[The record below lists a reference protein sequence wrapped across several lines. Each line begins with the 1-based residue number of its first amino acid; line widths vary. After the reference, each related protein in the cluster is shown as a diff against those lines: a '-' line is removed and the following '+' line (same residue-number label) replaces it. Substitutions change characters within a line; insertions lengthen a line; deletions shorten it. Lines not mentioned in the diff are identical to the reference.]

1 MVTYL
6 VERGDCHILEKEG
19 DNRVEE
25 GDDCPREDPDAGT
38 HDAKLELETGDVGGD
53 DLRCDVMARGVDVVR
68 RDRREGEPACYVDAE
83 HLCMERGL
91 GGVVGCGGVRTRGE
105 GGGTSS

>member
-1 MVTYL
+1 MVTNLWILRTTHPGGRVTYL

-25 GDDCPREDPDAGT
+25 GDDGPREDPDAGT

-53 DLRCDVMARGVDVVR
+53 DLR
-68 RDRREGEPACYVDAE
+68 
-83 HLCMERGL
+83 
-91 GGVVGCGGVRTRGE
+91 
-105 GGGTSS
+105 

>member
-53 DLRCDVMARGVDVVR
+53 DLR
-68 RDRREGEPACYVDAE
+68 
-83 HLCMERGL
+83 
-91 GGVVGCGGVRTRGE
+91 
-105 GGGTSS
+105 